1 MFKLHD
7 ISSGYDHKK
16 VIKNITLEI
25 NPGQITT
32 IIGPNG
38 CGKSTL
44 LKTLA
49 KSLTPYSGEIT
60 LNNQN
65 LHTYSI
71 TEFAQNVALLPQIRN
86 IPNTTVETLVSH
98 GRFPYLGFLRRLKPE
113 DHEIIEEALR
123 STGVMNKRHQSL
135 YNLSGGERQKVYIAM
150 TLAQNTD
157 IILLDEPTTFL
168 DINHQFEILD
178 LIKQL
183 NQQGKTIIMV
193 LHDLAHALTYSDQ
206 IIVMRK
212 GEIIKVGTPS
222 LISEEQ
228 VIEDVF
234 NLSSKTFVEND
245 KTYYFFEKKSSY
257 HG

>member
-1 MFKLHD
+1 MLKLTNISAGYHD
-7 ISSGYDHKK
+7 KT
-16 VIKNITLEI
+16 VIKNIHLDI

-44 LKTLA
+44 LKIMA
-49 KSLTPYSGEIT
+49 NSLDSYRGQIT
-60 LNNQN
+60 L
-65 LHTYSI
+65 HHRDIKCYST

-86 IPNTTVETLVSH
+86 IPNTTVETLISH

-113 DHEIIEEALR
+113 DHDIVEEAMRL
-123 STGVMNKRHQSL
+123 TGVIDKRHHSL

-178 LIKQL
+178 LIKLL

-193 LHDLAHALTYSDQ
+193 LHDIHHALTYSDQ
-206 IIVMRK
+206 LIVMNQGRIQQI
-212 GEIIKVGTPS
+212 GSPSRIFESEIIDS
-222 LISEEQ
+222 I
-228 VIEDVF
+228 F
-234 NLSSKTFVEND
+234 NIKSKMFTDDERS
-245 KTYYFFEKKSSY
+245 YFCFEKKS
-257 HG
+257 